1 MVLEWDAIF
10 HEIAIGFKL
19 IEIAFILLFAIFF
32 LLKIGNKD
40 ETRNQKE
47 IYFGTAFFLI
57 CYLLSDIFFLL
68 AYYGN
73 LFEEPSFYY
82 QSWKIATIIGIIGTI
97 CFIFTIERNIDI
109 IKRLRTHYAF
119 TFASIGILL
128 AMILIDIEISR
139 IIAYLSLPLVFIFVL
154 LFHFYIYL
162 KAPREYKRDL
172 FLSFIG
178 FFIFL
183 VSYTLP
189 TEIARSILPIPMDV
203 LLIISS
209 TLVIFG
215 IGIYTLKIPPNAELE
230 WHQKIIALL
239 IINSQNGIT
248 LYDYSFGPALEE
260 SDLIAGGLI
269 GISSIIQEMT
279 KSETKLKIIQQEQA
293 IILLE
298 HGVFVTIA
306 LISREDLQI
315 LRKKLNELIVKFELL
330 FKAQL
335 VNWTG
340 NIEIFQ
346 PAKALVEETFEISKF
361 FMANYILTE
370 L

>member
-1 MVLEWDAIF
+1 
-10 HEIAIGFKL
+10 
-19 IEIAFILLFAIFF
+19 
-32 LLKIGNKD
+32 
-40 ETRNQKE
+40 
-47 IYFGTAFFLI
+47 
-57 CYLLSDIFFLL
+57 
-68 AYYGN
+68 
-73 LFEEPSFYY
+73 
-82 QSWKIATIIGIIGTI
+82 
-97 CFIFTIERNIDI
+97 
-109 IKRLRTHYAF
+109 
-119 TFASIGILL
+119 
-128 AMILIDIEISR
+128 
-139 IIAYLSLPLVFIFVL
+139 
-154 LFHFYIYL
+154 
-162 KAPREYKRDL
+162 
-172 FLSFIG
+172 
-178 FFIFL
+178 
-183 VSYTLP
+183 
-189 TEIARSILPIPMDV
+189 MDV

-361 FMANYILTE
+361 FMANYILPE